1 MKDKDSY
8 TIYENLQLRDW
19 LIEQGFNYEQAN
31 QIIEEGMLKDAG
43 EWLAKRFAI
52 PLVVATSILG
62 NLGCTDNTCP
72 AEAMQ
77 QAAAE
82 AETYTQSATP
92 GDALT
97 PDNQD
102 KVDALED
109 PALKD
114 KWKVKFKAQ
123 QEQQA
128 KDTLADEI
136 RELLDK
142 REDKLGPN
150 GYRMVTREFEE
161 DLPGMS
167 VQQLQQYK
175 SQLSGG

>member
-19 LIEQGFNYEQAN
+19 LIEQGFNHEQAN

-43 EWLAKRFAI
+43 EWLARRFAI

-102 KVDALED
+102 KVDSLED

-114 KWKVKFKAQ
+114 KWTGKFKARE
-123 QEQQA
+123 EQQA
-128 KDTLADEI
+128 KDTLADHI
-136 RELLDK
+136 RKILDDRMDELGIDFHRIITRDFEK
-142 REDKLGPN
+142 R
-150 GYRMVTREFEE
+150 
-161 DLPGMS
+161 LPGMT
-167 VQQLQQYK
+167 VQQLQQMK
-175 SQLSGG
+175 SELSGG